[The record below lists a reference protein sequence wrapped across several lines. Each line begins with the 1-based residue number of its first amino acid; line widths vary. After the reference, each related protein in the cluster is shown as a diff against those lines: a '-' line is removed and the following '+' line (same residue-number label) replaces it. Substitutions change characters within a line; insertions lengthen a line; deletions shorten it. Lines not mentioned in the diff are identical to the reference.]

1 MRDKL
6 FVFYSLL
13 ITHRYLVMK
22 VLVLTLS
29 FGSGHVRAA
38 QAVACEV
45 SRLAPLADVRVVDAL
60 ADCRWLFR
68 ACYVWPYWAMVRYVP
83 ALWARFFASRVAR
96 MHRQTAPEWAFRK
109 GCPRVFETIKEFE
122 PDLMIATEVAACE
135 MAGIALREGLTKAR
149 MVNVITDYEAEPV
162 WVKPEADA
170 YAVAD
175 EEVREQL
182 RGWGAPAEKIFNC
195 GIPTDEAFLASGD
208 EEATRARYGLSDDE
222 PVVLLMGGGMGPT
235 RMDEVAAKL
244 CRSDEPMQLVAV
256 AGHDQ
261 RMRRR
266 LERVRA
272 VPPVSVRV
280 LGWIEDVAALMRTA
294 SVLVT
299 KPGGLTTAEAA
310 QCALPLVMFDA
321 IPGPERRNA
330 ARFAEAGAGVLTN
343 GAQETAS
350 AVLSLLRD
358 EHQRH
363 RMSACAR
370 RLARPEAATMIALL
384 ALDGAMPARRVSRRT
399 TA

>member
-1 MRDKL
+1 M
-6 FVFYSLL
+6 
-13 ITHRYLVMK
+13 
-22 VLVLTLS
+22 VLTLS

-45 SRLAPLADVRVVDAL
+45 SRLEPDADVRVVDAL
-60 ADCRWLFR
+60 TNCRWLFR
-68 ACYVWPYWAMVRYVP
+68 VCYVWPYWVMVRYAPV
-83 ALWARFFASRVAR
+83 LWARFFASRVAR
-96 MHRQTAPEWAFRK
+96 MHRQTAPAWAFQK

-122 PDLMIATEVAACE
+122 PDVIITAEVAACE
-135 MAGIALREGLTKAR
+135 MAGIAVREGLTKAR
-149 MVNVITDYEAEPV
+149 VVSVITDYEAEPV
-162 WVKPEADA
+162 WVKPEVDA
-170 YAVAD
+170 YVVAD

-182 RGWGAPAEKIFNC
+182 KGWGAPAEKIFNF
-195 GIPTDEAFLASGD
+195 GIPTDEAFLARGD
-208 EEATRARYGLSDDE
+208 EEATRARYGLSDDV

-235 RMDEVAAKL
+235 RMDEVAARL
-244 CRSDEPMQLVAV
+244 CRSDEPMQLIAV
-256 AGHDQ
+256 AGHDK

-272 VPPVSVRV
+272 APPVSVLV

-294 SVLVT
+294 SVLAT

-330 ARFAEAGAGVLTN
+330 ARFAETGAGILTT

-350 AVLSLLRD
+350 TVLSLLRD
-358 EHQRH
+358 EHQRR
-363 RMSACAR
+363 RMSASAR
-370 RLARPEAATMIALL
+370 RLARPEAATAIALL
-384 ALDGAMPARRVSRRT
+384 ALDTVTPARRVSRRT